1 MNYTIPTLH
10 VKQIFIVLAVV
21 LLSFSAK
28 AQIITTVSGGNA
40 YTSASSN
47 FVTACGTNS
56 TGYGPGINS
65 LLNNATITITY
76 SVPVTAVKIPFS
88 SLGSGTPETHRF
100 DVLGQTNEVL
110 SFGCSGITVSGNT
123 GLSSS
128 GDIYFGDATV
138 SSTTPFTQIRITIVS
153 GGALVIPTS
162 GFFNAN
168 NLIISP
174 SQCFS
179 RIDLTSTESSI
190 GTPPGTSISWH
201 TTTPVSS
208 ANKIA
213 NTNSDPNFTDPSSVP
228 AGATYIL
235 AFYDASNNCYSPSTV
250 VPTLANV
257 RPSTTVDLTTLE
269 STINN
274 NSGDPNISVQ
284 WHTQAVVSDS
294 STRVL
299 DATQVAAG
307 NYYAVFYDAQN
318 NCYSPA
324 HAAIAGVKNCFYSVI
339 SNPHIRSR
347 VTR

>member
-1 MNYTIPTLH
+1 MPTLH
-10 VKQIFIVLAVV
+10 AKQIFIVLAVT
-21 LLSFSAK
+21 LFSFSAN
-28 AQIITTVSGGNA
+28 AQITTTVSGGSA

-47 FVTACGTNS
+47 FGTACGTNS
-56 TGYGPGINS
+56 TGYGSGINS

-76 SVPVTAVKIPFS
+76 SAPVTAVKIPFA
-88 SLGSGTPETHRF
+88 SLGGGSGETHRF
-100 DVLGQTNEVL
+100 NVLGQTNEVL

-123 GLSSS
+123 GSSS
-128 GDIYFGDATV
+128 LVYFGDATV
-138 SSTTPFTQIRITIVS
+138 SSTTPFTQIQITVVS

-162 GFFNAN
+162 DFFNAN

-174 SQCFS
+174 SQCIPK
-179 RIDLTSTESSI
+179 IDLTSTEAAI
-190 GTPPGTSISWH
+190 ATPPGTTISWH
-201 TTTPVSS
+201 TDTPISG
-208 ANKIA
+208 ANKIG

-257 RPSTTVDLTTLE
+257 SPSTTVDLTTLE

-284 WHTQAVVSDS
+284 WHTQAVVSNS

-324 HAAIAGVKNCFYSVI
+324 HAAIVGVKNCFYSVI
-339 SNPHIRSR
+339 SNSHIRSR
-347 VTR
+347 VIR